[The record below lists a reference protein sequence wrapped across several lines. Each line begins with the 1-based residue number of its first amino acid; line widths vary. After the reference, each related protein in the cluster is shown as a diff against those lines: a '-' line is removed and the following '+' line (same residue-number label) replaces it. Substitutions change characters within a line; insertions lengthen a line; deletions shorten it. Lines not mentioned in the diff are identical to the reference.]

1 MLLVVSNYNSQE
13 DITMEEIYRDIIA
26 SLEAQGIITIEEVS
40 ING

>member
-26 SLEAQGIITIEEVS
+26 SLEAQGIITTEEVS